1 MAVPS
6 TPSRRGARKTEE
18 IFTATLGLLAEVG
31 YDGLTIESVASR
43 SGVNK
48 TTIYRWWPSK
58 DALLADALIDS
69 ELLTFN
75 MPDTG
80 SLRGDLIALA
90 ESVTGLLT
98 GPHTAA
104 VVAALR
110 AAVPRRQ
117 ELAGLAYSIFA
128 DQLAREQPIFQR
140 AFQRGEL
147 PPSADSK
154 TMMDLLEGAIW
165 FRLLLRGETLRP
177 NYIAGVVD
185 VILAGV
191 EACGSI

>member
-1 MAVPS
+1 LPS
-6 TPSRRGARKTEE
+6 S
-18 IFTATLGLLAEVG
+18 TAC
-31 YDGLTIESVASR
+31 SVA
-43 SGVNK
+43 
-48 TTIYRWWPSK
+48 
-58 DALLADALIDS
+58 
-69 ELLTFN
+69 
-75 MPDTG
+75 
-80 SLRGDLIALA
+80 
-90 ESVTGLLT
+90 GLLT

-147 PPSADSK
+147 PSDADSK
-154 TMMDLLEGAIW
+154 AVMDLLEGAIW

-177 NYIAGVVD
+177 NYIAYVVD
-185 VILAGV
+185 IILAGIK
-191 EACGSI
+191 ATGPIDS